1 MRTTT
6 IGSRI
11 FVPLQFFFLW
21 HIVIITTT
29 TTYANHVLPV
39 AFQYTTLSK
48 NSALPKALS
57 DFTAVLSTTGDR
69 DTDPIIY
76 LHGGCDSVNGNEYDS
91 TAGVF
96 YCNSISN
103 ASYAYHISTQTWMIL
118 PNLPTARYR
127 HATVLL
133 PQLQLIY
140 ILGGRNLVDEIV
152 TTLDVRIL
160 FKFVYIY
167 IEIDCVAVVVAAAV
181 VG

>member
-1 MRTTT
+1 M
-6 IGSRI
+6 SRI
-11 FVPLQFFFLW
+11 FVPLQLFFLL
-21 HIVIITTT
+21 HVVVIITT

-39 AFQYTTLSK
+39 AFQYTTLSE
-48 NSALPKALS
+48 NAALPKALS
-57 DFTAVLSTTGDR
+57 DFTAVLSTTDNDTV

-76 LHGGCDSVNGNEYDS
+76 IHGGCDSVNGNEYDS
-91 TAGVF
+91 TKGVF

-103 ASYAYHISTQTWMIL
+103 ASYAYHISTQTWTTL

-160 FKFVYIY
+160 Y
-167 IEIDCVAVVVAAAV
+167 
-181 VG
+181 

>member
-1 MRTTT
+1 M
-6 IGSRI
+6 SLI
-11 FVPLQFFFLW
+11 FVQLQLFFLL
-21 HIVIITTT
+21 HVVVIITTT
-29 TTYANHVLPV
+29 THANHVLPV

-48 NSALPKALS
+48 NAALPKALS
-57 DFTAVLSTTGDR
+57 DFTAVLSTTDDS

-76 LHGGCDSVNGNEYDS
+76 IHGGCDSVNGNEYDS
-91 TAGVF
+91 TEGVF

-103 ASYAYHISTQTWMIL
+103 ASYAYHISTQTWTNL

-160 FKFVYIY
+160 YIFYIY
-167 IEIDCVAVVVAAAV
+167 RK
-181 VG
+181 